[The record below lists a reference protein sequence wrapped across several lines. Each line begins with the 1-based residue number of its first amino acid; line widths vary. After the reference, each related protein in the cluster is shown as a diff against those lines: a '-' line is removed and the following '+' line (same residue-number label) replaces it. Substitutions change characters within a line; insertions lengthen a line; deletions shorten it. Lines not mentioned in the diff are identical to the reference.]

1 MAIPG
6 VTTLIRDRFYSVSR
20 QDAPV
25 GPRIVVIAKRDNADG
40 TGGVPDLDVVRV
52 SNEADAITAFGDGSD
67 AHRAFVELVTAG
79 AERIFIV
86 PLPSDTVFDHTL
98 CTVTSTAFG
107 GSVFDA
113 AFVAAESAVPDM
125 IIPWGRG
132 AETND
137 WSSNNVATPSD
148 DREFGFHAD
157 NNSAYA
163 TNWAYKVGV
172 AVKSISENTNP
183 CLAIMGVKP
192 FLASQT
198 VGGLGTTERMTP
210 SQTATKL
217 TLTGLPDR
225 DATDAWKSVGP
236 YISIIVTEIKPVN
249 YKSGTTD
256 FGFSNGAA
264 FLAASLSR
272 LPSYSSVVNKPLYN
286 IEALRYAPTRTQQQA
301 LSTKGVNTV
310 VLNFNKVAVFGE
322 GLTFG
327 QTTSDYTRLS
337 TKRIVDEASL
347 VIRQVCQKFIGEPS
361 NIQVRNAMETA
372 ITSGLR
378 GMQLMG
384 ALLGSDFT
392 VSYVP
397 NQNKA
402 IVDLILTPAFE
413 LKTIEVQVAINL

>member
-1 MAIPG
+1 
-6 VTTLIRDRFYSVSR
+6 
-20 QDAPV
+20 
-25 GPRIVVIAKRDNADG
+25 
-40 TGGVPDLDVVRV
+40 V
-52 SNEADAITAFGDGSD
+52 SNEADAITAFGNGSD
-67 AHRAFVELVTAG
+67 AHRAFLELVTAG
-79 AERIFIV
+79 AERIFII
-86 PLPSDTVFDHTL
+86 PLPSDTAFDHSA
-98 CTVTSTAFG
+98 CTVTSSTFG

-113 AFVAAESAVPDM
+113 AFVAAESAIPDM

-132 AETND
+132 AEAND
-137 WSSNNVATPSD
+137 WVSNNFATPSD
-148 DREFGFHAD
+148 DREYGFHAD
-157 NNSAYA
+157 NNLSYA
-163 TNWAYKVGV
+163 GNWAYKVGV

-183 CLAIMGVKP
+183 CIAVMGVKP
-192 FLASQT
+192 FLASN
-198 VGGLGTTERMTP
+198 VADGPGTTERMTP
-210 SQTATKL
+210 SQVATKL
-217 TLTGLPDR
+217 ALAGLPDR
-225 DATDAWKSVGP
+225 DASDAWKTVGP
-236 YISIIVTEIKPVN
+236 YVTIVAAEIKPVN

-256 FGFSNGAA
+256 FGYSNGAA
-264 FLAASLSR
+264 FLAASMSR

-286 IEALRYAPTRTQQQA
+286 VEALRYAPTRTQQQA